1 MEPDDSVYLKG
12 QFLIAMPGLEDPN
25 FHQTVTCIVEHNADG
40 AVGIVINRIHQL
52 VSAEDIFKELDID
65 YHPDAAGIPIYLGGP
80 VHTGEIFIL
89 HGPPFE
95 WQGTLSVTEQL
106 AMSNTIDLLEAI
118 AQVRGPKAFLI
129 AMGCAG
135 WAPGQLEAEI
145 KQNAW
150 LTGPSD
156 ETLLFSSSVEKRWM
170 ASMERLG
177 IRPELL
183 SGAAGNA

>member
-12 QFLIAMPGLEDPN
+12 QFLIAMPGLVDPN

-40 AVGIVINRIHQL
+40 AVGIVINRVHEL
-52 VSAEDIFKELDID
+52 VSAEDVFKELDIP
-65 YHPDAAGIPIYLGGP
+65 YQAEAAEIPIHLGGP

-95 WQGTLSVTEQL
+95 WQGTLPVTPQL
-106 AMSNTIDLLEAI
+106 AMSNTIDVLEAI
-118 AQVRGPKAFLI
+118 AQVRGPSPFLI

-135 WAPGQLEAEI
+135 WAPDQLEAEI

-150 LTGPSD
+150 LTGPAD
-156 ETLLFSSSVEKRWM
+156 PTLLFSSSVENRWM
-170 ASMERLG
+170 AAMERLG